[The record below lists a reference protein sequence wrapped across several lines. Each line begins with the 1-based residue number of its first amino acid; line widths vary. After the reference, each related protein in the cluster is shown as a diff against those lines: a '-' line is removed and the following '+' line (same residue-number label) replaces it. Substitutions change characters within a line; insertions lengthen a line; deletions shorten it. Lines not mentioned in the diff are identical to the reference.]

1 MKIKNLKI
9 NNFGKLKDKQI
20 ELKEDINIIYGENES
35 GKSTLLKFITSMLYG
50 INRNKAGNYAS
61 DYERFTP
68 WSESDFSGKISYKL
82 DNGKKYEVFRDFTK
96 KAPKVFDENMEEVT
110 KEFTIDKTKGSRF
123 FVDQTQVEEELFL
136 STIVSEQQAVKLD
149 IKEQNDMIQKM
160 TNILGTGEDNI
171 SFKNT
176 INKLNKKLT
185 NEIGTK
191 NTKEKPINILEKRK
205 KELEEE
211 LKYLERFNNEKYEL
225 DGIKKEEEILV
236 NQKEMEL
243 KFAKEIQGL
252 NNNQIIKKER
262 IKVLKEAET
271 EKKKEIDELQEKLK
285 NMEEPDEKEVRKKS
299 SITEIAL
306 ILIIGIIIGFA
317 INQVAIKIIAIFVS
331 LIIAGIIT
339 FNLIRK
345 INRNRKIKEDI
356 ENKKRNYELE
366 IAKQEKN
373 LQQRIVENQEKENE
387 IILQYEVEKQKLKY
401 ANKENLNNEAMEKIS
416 NTARIEELVKEL
428 QNNINE
434 SKLNLHRIELDEKN
448 VLPKLE
454 SLSQKT
460 EELEGINEEL
470 ESLIFIEKS
479 IIMAKENIEQAY
491 SEMKNNISPKFTGK
505 LSETIKKISNE
516 KYSKVRL
523 SDEYGLIVE
532 NEKGD
537 FIPAV
542 ALSIGTIDQLYL
554 SLRLATVDDIST
566 EKLPII
572 LDEPF
577 AYFDDKRLENV
588 IRFLKDN
595 YSDRQIIIFT
605 CTDREEKIMHKNKY
619 EYNLIKL

>member
-9 NNFGKLKDKQI
+9 NNFGKLKGKQI

-50 INRNKAGNYAS
+50 INRNKAGNYTS

-68 WSESDFSGKISYKL
+68 WSESDFSGKISYEL

-96 KAPKVFDENMEEVT
+96 KTPKVFDENMEEVT

-160 TNILGTGEDNI
+160 TNILGTGEDKI

-176 INKLNKKLT
+176 INKLNKKIT

-252 NNNQIIKKER
+252 NNNQIIEKER
-262 IKVLKEAET
+262 IKVLKEAEA

-285 NMEEPDEKEVRKKS
+285 DMKEPDKKEIHKKN
-299 SITEIAL
+299 SITAIAL
-306 ILIIGIIIGFA
+306 ILIVGIIIGFA
-317 INQVAIKIIAIFVS
+317 IKQVAIKIIAIFVS
-331 LIIAGIIT
+331 VIMAGIIT

-345 INRNRKIKEDI
+345 TSRNRKIKEDI
-356 ENKKRNYELE
+356 ETEKRNYELE

-373 LQQRIVENQEKENE
+373 LQQRILENQEKENE

-401 ANKENLNNEAMEKIS
+401 ANKENLNNEAIEKIS

-428 QNNINE
+428 QNSINE

-460 EELEGINEEL
+460 EELEGVNEEL
-470 ESLIFIEKS
+470 ENLIFIGKS

-491 SEMKNNISPKFTGK
+491 SEMKNNISPKFTER
-505 LSETIKKISNE
+505 LSETIKKISNG

-537 FIPAV
+537 YVPVV

-605 CTDREEKIMHKNKY
+605 CTNREEKIMHENKY
-619 EYNLIKL
+619 AYNLINL

>member
-50 INRNKAGNYAS
+50 INRNKAGNYTS

-68 WSESDFSGKISYKL
+68 WSESDFSGKISYEL

-96 KAPKVFDENMEEVT
+96 KTPKVFDENMEDVT

-160 TNILGTGEDNI
+160 TNILGTGEDKI

-176 INKLNKKLT
+176 INKLNKKIT

-252 NNNQIIKKER
+252 NNNQIIEKER
-262 IKVLKEAET
+262 IKVLKEAEA

-285 NMEEPDEKEVRKKS
+285 DMKEPDKKEIHKKN
-299 SITEIAL
+299 SITAIAL
-306 ILIIGIIIGFA
+306 ILIVGIIIGFA
-317 INQVAIKIIAIFVS
+317 IKQVAIKIIAIFVS
-331 LIIAGIIT
+331 VIMAGIIT

-345 INRNRKIKEDI
+345 TSRNRKIKEDI
-356 ENKKRNYELE
+356 ETEKRNYELE

-373 LQQRIVENQEKENE
+373 LQQRILENQEKENE

-401 ANKENLNNEAMEKIS
+401 ANKENLNNEAIEKIS

-428 QNNINE
+428 QNSINE

-460 EELEGINEEL
+460 EELEGVNEEL
-470 ESLIFIEKS
+470 ENLIFIGKS

-491 SEMKNNISPKFTGK
+491 SEMKNNISPKFTER
-505 LSETIKKISNE
+505 LSETIKKISNG

-537 FIPAV
+537 YVPVV

-605 CTDREEKIMHKNKY
+605 CTNREEKIMHENKY
-619 EYNLIKL
+619 AYNLINL

>member
-20 ELKEDINIIYGENES
+20 ELKEDMNIIYGENES

-50 INRNKAGNYAS
+50 INRNKAGNYTS

-68 WSESDFSGKISYKL
+68 WSESDFSGKISYEL
-82 DNGKKYEVFRDFTK
+82 DNGKKYEVYRDFTK
-96 KAPKVFDENMEEVT
+96 KAPKVFDENMEDVT
-110 KEFTIDKTKGSRF
+110 KEFTVDKTKGSRF
-123 FVDQTQVEEELFL
+123 FIDQTQVEEDLFL
-136 STIVSEQQAVKLD
+136 STIVSEQQGVKLE

-160 TNILGTGEDNI
+160 TNILGTGEDSI

-176 INKLNKKLT
+176 INKLNKKIT

-191 NTKEKPINILEKRK
+191 NTKEKPINILDKRK

-211 LKYLERFNNEKYEL
+211 IKYLEDFNNEKYEL
-225 DGIKKEEEILV
+225 DEIKKEEESLV
-236 NQKEMEL
+236 NQKEAEL
-243 KFAKEIQGL
+243 KFAEIIQEL
-252 NNNQIIKKER
+252 NNNKMIEEER
-262 IKVLKEAET
+262 IKVAKEAEE
-271 EKKKEIDELQEKLK
+271 EKKKEIVELQEELNNIKTPKL
-285 NMEEPDEKEVRKKS
+285 EETNKKV
-299 SITEIAL
+299 SIIAMIL
-306 ILIIGIIIGFA
+306 ILIAGFGIGFA
-317 INQVAIKIIAIFVS
+317 FKQVMIKLIFILVS
-331 LIIAGIIT
+331 LVVVGFIV

-345 INRNRKIKEDI
+345 ISKNKKIKEDI
-356 ENKKRNYELE
+356 ESKKRNYELE
-366 IAKQEKN
+366 IAKQEKI
-373 LQQRIVENQEKENE
+373 LQEKILENQEKDAN
-387 IILQYEVEKQKLKY
+387 INKRYEAEKQKLIY
-401 ANKENLNNEAMEKIS
+401 TNKQNLTDEAIEKIS
-416 NTARIEELVKEL
+416 NTTRIEEIVKNL
-428 QNNINE
+428 QNSINE

-460 EELEGINEEL
+460 EELESVNEEL
-470 ESLIFIEKS
+470 ESLIFLGKS

-491 SEMKNNISPKFTGK
+491 SEMKNNISPKFTEK
-505 LSETIKKISNE
+505 LSETIKNISNG

-523 SDEYGLIVE
+523 SDEYGLVVE

-537 FIPAV
+537 YIPAA

-554 SLRLATVDDIST
+554 SLRLATIDDISS

-588 IRFLKDN
+588 INFLRNN

-605 CTDREEKIMHKNKY
+605 CTNREEKIIEKNKY
-619 EYNLIKL
+619 EYNLISL